1 MNATAFMTRRPK
13 KIKNRAAS
21 SSATRK
27 MGVASP
33 LGSRLEGM
41 LSGGLVML
49 QRVTRTRL
57 TVERSPLMEFQS
69 RATWFCNRRVLPDP
83 ISLETVFAE
92 ACYSSRHLCTEKFG
106 LLYVSAPRRRVLLY
120 VIERARG
127 GIRTHDPKVAARDKL
142 HSLVC

>member
-21 SSATRK
+21 NSATRK

-49 QRVTRTRL
+49 QRVTRKRL
-57 TVERSPLMEFQS
+57 TVERSPSMEFQF
-69 RATWFCNRRVLPDP
+69 RAIWFCNRRVLPDP
-83 ISLETVFAE
+83 ISLEIVFAE
-92 ACYSSRHLCTEKFG
+92 ALLFVSDISALKNLACYMFPH
-106 LLYVSAPRRRVLLY
+106 RV
-120 VIERARG
+120 AG
-127 GIRTHDPKVAARDKL
+127 C
-142 HSLVC
+142 SCM